1 MDKAEALVVRR
12 LKLGT
17 VFKVILTGNMFG
29 FAIVTTVIGV
39 FSLFGAGIIKWN
51 DQYITGFK
59 GLIAS
64 PFIGIFVGLIIGLF
78 TALFTYIGLRLYAM
92 FKPMTIEYIACTVGP
107 PSIIKPESF

>member
-1 MDKAEALVVRR
+1 MDKAETLVVQR

-17 VFKVILTGNMFG
+17 VFKVILTGNIFG
-29 FAIVTTVIGV
+29 FAILATVIGI
-39 FSLFGAGIIKWN
+39 FSLFGAGVIKWN

-64 PFIGIFVGLIIGLF
+64 PFIGIFVGLIIGIF

-92 FKPMTIEYIACTVGP
+92 FKPMTIEYVAYMVDP
-107 PSIIKPESF
+107 PPIIKPGSF